1 MLINVRQNYDD
12 INVLHIVSGGP
23 TTQWQNRYHLCSAIP
38 VLFGFKLTWWNLSV
52 GKAVV
57 DSQLMFMD
65 CDAGWPGSVHDA
77 RVFKNSPLPSFGA
90 EVCSPNLF

>member
-1 MLINVRQNYDD
+1 MVKPQR
-12 INVLHIVSGGP
+12 
-23 TTQWQNRYHLCSAIP
+23 
-38 VLFGFKLTWWNLSV
+38 